1 MNVYKITNLINNKI
15 YIGQDSKDRN
25 DYMGSGKL
33 IILAINKYG
42 LSNFKKEIL
51 DNVNNL
57 DELNEREIY
66 WINFYNSTNK
76 NIGYNISLGGQN
88 SLLLNEEFL
97 EKRNESI
104 STSKKGKLLSEKH
117 KNSIKKGC
125 VHLKKNKTNTGIRVG
140 EKNGFFNK
148 KHVGDMSRFSTRSNI
163 TPTNAKSI
171 IDQNGKTYSSIHEA
185 SLSFKKPSSAR
196 IYISKV
202 CRGLINDYKGL
213 VFKFSNS

>member
-1 MNVYKITNLINNKI
+1 MNVYKITNLVNNKI

-33 IILAINKYG
+33 IIIAINKYG
-42 LSNFKKEIL
+42 LSSFKKEIL

-88 SLLLNEEFL
+88 SILLNEEFL
-97 EKRNESI
+97 DKRNKSI
-104 STSKKGKLLSEKH
+104 SISKKGKLLSEKH
-117 KNSIKKGC
+117 KDNIKKGC
-125 VHLKKNKTNTGIRVG
+125 AYLRKNITNTGIRLG

-148 KHVGDMSRFSTRSNI
+148 KHTGDMSRFSTRSNI

-171 IDQNGKTYSSIHEA
+171 IDQNGKKYSSINEA
-185 SLSFKKPSSAR
+185 SLSFKNPNSAR

-202 CRGLINDYKGL
+202 CKGLITDYKGFI
-213 VFKFSNS
+213 FKFNNS